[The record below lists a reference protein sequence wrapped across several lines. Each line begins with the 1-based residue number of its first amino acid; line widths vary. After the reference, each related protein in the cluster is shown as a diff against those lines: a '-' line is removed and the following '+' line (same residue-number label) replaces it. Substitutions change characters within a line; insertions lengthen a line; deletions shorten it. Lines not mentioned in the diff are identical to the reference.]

1 VDNAVHEL
9 LHAAENSA
17 VQLLRSRR
25 AELDRLITALE
36 AEEDLERDR
45 LEQLLGARRAT
56 AEDRP
61 AAAS

>member
-1 VDNAVHEL
+1 VDKAVHEL
-9 LHAAENSA
+9 LHAAETGA
-17 VQLLRSRR
+17 AQLLRSRR

-45 LEQLLGARRAT
+45 LEQLLGPRRAA